1 MTIRASPRR
10 RSWRSR
16 AVEGSRRRIDAI
28 SDLNCSTRSGAASMV
43 VLILSSPEIRRAQL
57 MRDLFRLALH
67 RDATVRHDR
76 GLVGHAQH
84 DLRELLHDENRD
96 ALPCDARN
104 VLVQL

>member
-57 MRDLFRLALH
+57 ERDLFRLALH
-67 RDATVRHDR
+67 GDPAVRHDR
-76 GLVGHAQH
+76 RLVRHAQD
-84 DLRELLHDENRD
+84 DLGELLDDEDRD
-96 ALPCDARN
+96 AFACDAR
-104 VLVQL
+104 